1 MNDLD
6 GLTLLG
12 LAAGFCTTASFLPQV
27 IKTIK
32 SRHTRDISL
41 LMYIVLTL
49 GLFLWLLYGLL
60 LRDIPLILANGI
72 SFSLSFLVLF
82 LKIRHR
88 GS

>member
-12 LAAGFCTTASFLPQV
+12 MAAGFCTTASFIPQV

-49 GLFLWLLYGLL
+49 GLFLWLIYGLF
-60 LRDIPLILANGI
+60 RKDIPLILANSI
-72 SFSLSFLVLF
+72 SFSFSFVILF

-88 GS
+88 GG